1 MVAGDL
7 PAGKWTPALI
17 GAWWPTPPT
26 ALRAAAHHWAT
37 WMTLKQELA
46 ESLRGQ
52 RELLSRNEG
61 RTAEDLISRYFQGE
75 KSELDKA
82 EKYKVKADAFN
93 SGADAIHYLRSRLTE
108 IADAGNREVD
118 EVLASK
124 KLLPE
129 QVAEIQAIQARCNAD
144 AANASRAAVD
154 KILAA
159 TQEILE
165 AEGTGRDARSW
176 AREHGFDIDDVPPPR
191 SISKDDLD
199 SAPAAIGDRG
209 MRGDGGVPSA
219 GVGAEMTPEPG
230 QSVGETGMRGDGGVW
245 SSDGGVVAALPPAAP
260 VSDTGLRGS
269 TGPVPPAPVVTTPA
283 AATPPVIATGPPV
296 AMPGGSLS
304 PAALGQGVSPTSIG
318 QSFATGMVTGQPA
331 AAGAHSLSEG
341 AMTAMQSGS
350 VPPPQAAPAITTPP
364 VVSAPTMAAGI
375 EATHGPV
382 DAPANTPSAPPAST
396 SATGPVAPTVV
407 TAAPVA
413 APAAPVVGGPGVP
426 AGPLPAYGSDLRPPV
441 VAPPA
446 MPSVPAAPVSGAP
459 VAPSA
464 SSSPSAGGALVSP
477 VERAASKAV
486 AGQASASASM
496 AGAAAASTT
505 AGAAA
510 GAVSARAAEQQ
521 RLQRI
526 VDAVARQEPRISW
539 AAGLRDDGTTTLLVT
554 DLAGGWI
561 PPHVRLPANVT
572 LLEPTA
578 RRRDADVIDL
588 LGAVVAVAAHESNTY
603 VAEPGPDAPALTG
616 DRSARSAIP
625 KVDEFGPTLVEAVRR
640 RDSLPRIA
648 QAIALPAVRKTGV
661 LENEAEL
668 LHGCITAV
676 KESVLKA
683 YPSHELT
690 AVGDWMLLAAIE
702 ALIDDH
708 EYLANYHLAW
718 FAVTTRRGG
727 SRGFAA

>member
-1 MVAGDL
+1 M
-7 PAGKWTPALI
+7 
-17 GAWWPTPPT
+17 
-26 ALRAAAHHWAT
+26 
-37 WMTLKQELA
+37 
-46 ESLRGQ
+46 
-52 RELLSRNEG
+52 
-61 RTAEDLISRYFQGE
+61 
-75 KSELDKA
+75 
-82 EKYKVKADAFN
+82 
-93 SGADAIHYLRSRLTE
+93 
-108 IADAGNREVD
+108 
-118 EVLASK
+118 
-124 KLLPE
+124 
-129 QVAEIQAIQARCNAD
+129 
-144 AANASRAAVD
+144 
-154 KILAA
+154 
-159 TQEILE
+159 
-165 AEGTGRDARSW
+165 
-176 AREHGFDIDDVPPPR
+176 
-191 SISKDDLD
+191 
-199 SAPAAIGDRG
+199 
-209 MRGDGGVPSA
+209 
-219 GVGAEMTPEPG
+219 
-230 QSVGETGMRGDGGVW
+230 
-245 SSDGGVVAALPPAAP
+245 
-260 VSDTGLRGS
+260 
-269 TGPVPPAPVVTTPA
+269 VTTPA